1 MAKVKEINL
10 TDDEALLLKNDG
22 SAIRQFEGI
31 SYFVV
36 IRTKSDIRIIWEI
49 CLKMLRKGCRSFIK
63 SSLTPLCQR
72 GVHYSPF
79 RKEDSKKG
87 YL

>member
-49 CLKMLRKGCRSFIK
+49 CLILPTLRNLQTTMIY
-63 SSLTPLCQR
+63 TH
-72 GVHYSPF
+72 VA
-79 RKEDSKKG
+79 SKNII
-87 YL
+87 